1 MQVWPHGLASYSLMS
16 AGTTYTVLKTALCN
30 VLYTVIYTVLN
41 NKLYPYL
48 KGADL
53 ADLFN

>member
-1 MQVWPHGLASYSLMS
+1 MEVWPHRLASYSLMS